1 MLLSTLLGA
10 GRKRERRSTMN
21 KVQLAQWM
29 SGTRKEVRCD
39 VGVDVVRPMAVG
51 GGYDARNPKTTQ
63 AVIKICDG

>member
-1 MLLSTLLGA
+1 
-10 GRKRERRSTMN
+10 MN